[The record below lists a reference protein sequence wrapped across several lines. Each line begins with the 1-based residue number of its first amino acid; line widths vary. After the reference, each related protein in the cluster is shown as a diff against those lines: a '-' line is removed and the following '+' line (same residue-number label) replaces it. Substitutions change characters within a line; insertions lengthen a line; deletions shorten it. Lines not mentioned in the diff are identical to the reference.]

1 MSHSETGAIDAIICH
16 ISKLRCY
23 CCHQSRNYPGSAYNT
38 RRQKHQKVV
47 AGGHAIHR
55 LGTAHCWNRES
66 RRDGLGAFQMHS
78 LLSRHVHN
86 GNIDLF
92 MQGGANNSVADKGVY
107 RPLPRKCRS
116 AQCMLLPMLEQRIL
130 AAYRVCRYTFK
141 YGSSRRAGFVY
152 YSSVV
157 CETLSMRMDFV
168 R

>member
-1 MSHSETGAIDAIICH
+1 
-16 ISKLRCY
+16 
-23 CCHQSRNYPGSAYNT
+23 
-38 RRQKHQKVV
+38 
-47 AGGHAIHR
+47 
-55 LGTAHCWNRES
+55 
-66 RRDGLGAFQMHS
+66 MHS